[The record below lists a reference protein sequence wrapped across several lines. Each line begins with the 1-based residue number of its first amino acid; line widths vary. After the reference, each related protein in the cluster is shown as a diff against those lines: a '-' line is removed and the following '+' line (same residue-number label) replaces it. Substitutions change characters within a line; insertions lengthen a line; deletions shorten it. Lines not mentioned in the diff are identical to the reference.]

1 MSYTGRCYC
10 GDLEYEFDEPIHS
23 QLLCHCRECRYF
35 SGGGANSSVIISEKS
50 FRFTKGEAK
59 AFQRSDLEKATCALF
74 LR

>member
-50 FRFTKGEAK
+50 FHVCVISAVTAELTFAQK
-59 AFQRSDLEKATCALF
+59 A
-74 LR
+74 LRVQEC